1 MAATQTRIRVDSVF
15 GDLLAEAIESSDYPG
30 VRSVARAW
38 AEQHGGK
45 LESRRRLLIKYL
57 REGVSPGDQHRE
69 EIAGLLG
76 LPVDHFADDAEEIRA
91 KQAVADALAPLVDV
105 LYRLARD
112 AAQKG
117 RNA

>member
-1 MAATQTRIRVDSVF
+1 MASAQTRIRVDSVF
-15 GDLLAEAIESSDYPG
+15 GDLLSEALEDSEYAG
-30 VRSVARAW
+30 VKSLARAW

-45 LESRRRLLIKYL
+45 VESRRRLLIKYL
-57 REGVSPGDQHRE
+57 REGVTPGDQHRE

-76 LPVDHFADDAEEIRA
+76 LPVNHFADDAEELRA